1 MEVPCTTKL
10 SFLAQCCFQENNSFY
25 SKLSSFYLPKMAI
38 LYLRGIFHHIT
49 YTLYFESLNTK
60 FDIFL
65 FFFQEIPYS
74 VFLLV
79 RDIPVLL
86 HSVYDLPCFKIGQAK
101 ATLQVGYTHLPV
113 FLCYPYCLFV
123 IRHPFTT
130 AGVLAPLSTNR
141 QSLSGIFL
149 FSI

>member
-1 MEVPCTTKL
+1 MSTTLRLDLQHRPLPHVLVYARQQDKAMRYHSHFRCRFPLWNKGNYTHLIYKL
-10 SFLAQCCFQENNSFY
+10 
-25 SKLSSFYLPKMAI
+25 
-38 LYLRGIFHHIT
+38 FHQ
-49 YTLYFESLNTK
+49 TLNVN
-60 FDIFL
+60 
-65 FFFQEIPYS
+65 IPYS
-74 VFLLV
+74 DFFLI

-101 ATLQVGYTHLPV
+101 ATLQVRDTNLPV
-113 FLCYPYCLFV
+113 FLCYPYCFFV
-123 IRHPFTT
+123 VRHTFAT

>member
-1 MEVPCTTKL
+1 MYYSIHSQQLGNRPSAKKRFLHILLYVFDCTVLYNRIIWLIKKNNLIFEDYLTFLKYKRSLCFIGDVPYPT
-10 SFLAQCCFQENNSFY
+10 FA
-25 SKLSSFYLPKMAI
+25 
-38 LYLRGIFHHIT
+38 
-49 YTLYFESLNTK
+49 
-60 FDIFL
+60 
-65 FFFQEIPYS
+65 
-74 VFLLV
+74 LV
-79 RDIPVLL
+79 RDIPVCF

-101 ATLQVGYTHLPV
+101 ATLQVRDTNLPV

-123 IRHPFTT
+123 VRHPFAT